1 MQYPK
6 QTDNYDV
13 DIFNSNFQ
21 ELSEKDSEFD
31 EKLSAEIIRAKA
43 AEQANAISISEEQS
57 RASSREN
64 IIESNFNA
72 EAQAIRQLIDIAYA
86 SANGYTDTKIAQL
99 INGAPSTL
107 DTLKEIADALESN
120 ETVVD
125 ALNSA
130 IGTKANQTEL
140 DLHTGN
146 STIHVTAADKAN
158 WNTPTFTQSST
169 RENIESKESLSTLF
183 GKIRKW
189 FSDLKTVA
197 FTGNY
202 NDLSNR
208 PTIPTVPSSLPAN
221 GGNSDT
227 VDGIHIKVVSA
238 LPSDAVSH
246 SDTLYVTG

>member
-1 MQYPK
+1 MKYPE
-6 QTDNYDV
+6 QSDNYDV
-13 DIFNSNFQ
+13 DIFNENFL
-21 ELSEKDSEFD
+21 ELSIGQMQAAKDLE
-31 EKLSAEIIRAKA
+31 
-43 AEQANAISISEEQS
+43 NEES

-72 EAQAIRQLIDIAYA
+72 EAQAIRQLIDTAYA

-146 STIHVTAADKAN
+146 STIHVTAAEKEN
-158 WNTPTFTQSST
+158 WNTPTFSQAST
-169 RENIESKESLSTLF
+169 RENINTKESLPTLF
-183 GKIRKW
+183 GKIKKW
-189 FSDLKTVA
+189 FSDLETVA
-197 FTGNY
+197 FTGKY
-202 NDLSNR
+202 TDLLGT
-208 PTIPTVPSSLPAN
+208 PTSLPAN

-227 VDGIHIKVVSA
+227 VDGIHIQVVSA
-238 LPSDAVSH
+238 LPSDAASH
-246 SDTLYVTG
+246 PDTLYIVTG